1 MFEGCR
7 EPNDYIEEIFRLG
20 LKEDYSRII
29 NSNEIEGY
37 YLSIPSR
44 NTSSIP
50 NLSQWERLFI
60 NIKNKSTKIYGEQD
74 TENMFAECLLWTYE
88 ELSKILR
95 GDNPNF
101 DTSKGMKHLI
111 DTKECEIV
119 AYILTCVSLKIKT
132 YIGSKR
138 NPNYKIKQING
149 KRKYERVEFYYLDDY
164 SNNNRYDV
172 LEDMITGN
180 ETGEMTEYLLEL
192 LKSSD
197 NLTRKQKQY
206 LDVILSDDYY
216 ISASQVYSIDGKLA
230 YNNNQYFFFNRQ
242 LAKELNRIIQED
254 GTIELKNGRLIF
266 K

>member
-1 MFEGCR
+1 MFEGCK
-7 EPNDYIEEIFRLG
+7 EINDYIEEIFKLG
-20 LKEDYSRII
+20 LKEDYGRII

-44 NTSSIP
+44 NVKNIP

-60 NIKNKSTKIYGEQD
+60 NIKNKSAKIYGEQD
-74 TENMFAECLLWTYE
+74 TENIFAECLSWAYE

-101 DTSKGMKHLI
+101 DTSEGLKKLL

-119 AYILTCVSLKIKT
+119 AYILTCISLKLKT
-132 YIGSKR
+132 YMGSKR
-138 NPNYKIKQING
+138 NPNYKIKQVNG
-149 KRKYERVEFYYLDDY
+149 KRQYERIEFYYLDDY
-164 SNNNRYDV
+164 SITNRYDI
-172 LEDMITGN
+172 LEDVLIGN

-192 LKSSD
+192 LKESD

-206 LDVILSDDYY
+206 LEVILSDDYY
-216 ISASQVYSIDGKLA
+216 ISASQVYDMNGRVV

-254 GTIELKNGRLIF
+254 DVIELKNGRLIF